1 MPNYI
6 ETCKNLNNILKECS
20 NNRKWTKFT
29 RTFKQTKWS
38 TIRSNIPPVTNNYR
52 IAYRI
57 SQLHE
62 NKYRPYLTRSMLTVQ
77 VNYIL
82 EMYIYTYIYIHISLA
97 CVQMEARLHAST
109 TLKVRRLRFRGGMH
123 ASRNLHPAHH
133 FQCFFVS
140 RSSLR
145 HPLRWKRT
153 TFHHR
158 SSDEPKRESTLAA
171 RSLSQRR
178 RAGSGRTEQPII
190 PRGAHGHRW
199 LVGRSVGRSV
209 G

>member
-1 MPNYI
+1 MFIRVYDKNLNLIHFLDLYQIIGI

-145 HPLRWKRT
+145 HPLG
-153 TFHHR
+153 
-158 SSDEPKRESTLAA
+158 ESERPSIIDQAMNRRGRA
-171 RSLSQRR
+171 R
-178 RAGSGRTEQPII
+178 
-190 PRGAHGHRW
+190 
-199 LVGRSVGRSV
+199 
-209 G
+209 